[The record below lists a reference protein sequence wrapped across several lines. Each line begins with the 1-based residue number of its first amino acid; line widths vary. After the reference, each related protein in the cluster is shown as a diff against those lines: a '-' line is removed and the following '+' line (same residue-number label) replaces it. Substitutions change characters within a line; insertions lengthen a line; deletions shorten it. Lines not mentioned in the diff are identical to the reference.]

1 MKKGNILVIGNS
13 GVGKST
19 LINAVMGESVAESGW
34 GISGT
39 TKKLKIYE
47 NEEIPFRVIDT
58 EGFEP
63 SFIKKHLAINAI
75 KKWSKDSTKEDNE
88 EKLINVIW
96 FCVDGTSSKLFPD
109 TIKNLSSATK
119 IWESVPVIVVITKS
133 YSQLERKQNIEMV
146 NSAFAKQ
153 KKYGNNLK
161 QVIPVVAQCYHLND
175 YSCAPIEG
183 ITELIDFTNKLIPEG
198 VQASQKDI
206 SKYKLK
212 RKRAFAQS
220 LVFTSTTTGTIIGAI
235 PIPMA
240 DAMVLTPLELA
251 EINGI
256 RKIYGINGEGVNSFV
271 DSIMKAG
278 TVGTAAKTTISAL
291 KALPGVN
298 VATSVL
304 NAVVAGGFIVALGE
318 ASIYIFEQVYLGKK
332 SLKDIEWASK
342 IVESKFNSEFVEKIL
357 QCLKKASEKGNIK
370 ELGDIINEV
379 FKNSFSKNS

>member
-19 LINAVMGESVAESGW
+19 LINAVMGETVAESGW

-39 TKKLKIYE
+39 TKELKIYE

-58 EGFEP
+58 VGFEP

-88 EKLINVIW
+88 KKLINVIW

-109 TIKNLSSATK
+109 TIKSLSSATK

-175 YSCAPIEG
+175 YSCAPVEG
-183 ITELIDFTNKLIPEG
+183 ITELIDLTNKLIPEG

-206 SKYKLK
+206 SRYKLN

-251 EINGI
+251 EIHGI
-256 RKIYGINGEGVNSFV
+256 RRIYGINGEDVNPLV

-278 TVGTAAKTTISAL
+278 TVGTVAKATISSL

>member
-1 MKKGNILVIGNS
+1 M
-13 GVGKST
+13 
-19 LINAVMGESVAESGW
+19 
-34 GISGT
+34 
-39 TKKLKIYE
+39 
-47 NEEIPFRVIDT
+47 ID
-58 EGFEP
+58 
-63 SFIKKHLAINAI
+63 L
-75 KKWSKDSTKEDNE
+75 
-88 EKLINVIW
+88 
-96 FCVDGTSSKLFPD
+96 
-109 TIKNLSSATK
+109 
-119 IWESVPVIVVITKS
+119 
-133 YSQLERKQNIEMV
+133 
-146 NSAFAKQ
+146 
-153 KKYGNNLK
+153 
-161 QVIPVVAQCYHLND
+161 
-175 YSCAPIEG
+175 
-183 ITELIDFTNKLIPEG
+183 TNKLIPEG

-220 LVFTSTTTGTIIGAI
+220 LVFTSTATGTIIGAI

-357 QCLKKASEKGNIK
+357 RCLKKVPEKGNVK
-370 ELGDIINEV
+370 ELADIIINEF
-379 FKNSFSKNS
+379 FKGSLSKNP